1 MKRILVASLAAGI
14 GMFLWSA
21 IAHMVLPLGETGFQD
36 LSQKSTLPAA
46 MQSELGANPGM
57 YIFPGPGTGSNS
69 DKMAQ
74 YAKLMAASPS
84 GILIYHPAGATDNT
98 GRQMTVEFL
107 LECLE
112 ALLALALL
120 WQSGIA
126 GYAAGVGFVL
136 VVGIVA
142 ASTTN
147 ISYWN
152 WYGFP
157 VNYTV
162 AYMTTQ
168 LVGFLVGGLI
178 GVAVL
183 GKGVSAR
190 AASA

>member
-1 MKRILVASLAAGI
+1 
-14 GMFLWSA
+14 
-21 IAHMVLPLGETGFQD
+21 
-36 LSQKSTLPAA
+36 
-46 MQSELGANPGM
+46 
-57 YIFPGPGTGSNS
+57 
-69 DKMAQ
+69 
-74 YAKLMAASPS
+74 
-84 GILIYHPAGATDNT
+84 
-98 GRQMTVEFL
+98 MTVEFL

-142 ASTTN
+142 AITTN